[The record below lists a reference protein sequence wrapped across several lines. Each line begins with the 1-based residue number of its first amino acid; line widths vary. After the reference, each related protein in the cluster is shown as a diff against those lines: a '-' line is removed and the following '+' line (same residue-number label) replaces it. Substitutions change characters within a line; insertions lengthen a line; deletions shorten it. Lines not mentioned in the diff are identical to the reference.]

1 MHYNKLKIKCRSHY
15 YIKINNTV
23 YFILI
28 DWATVSHSISQI
40 WVLLIGSA
48 FVTHLCESITST
60 SPDYC
65 SQGRMIKLGRGG
77 RCICINCARPVS
89 PIHKALL
96 KTLWLNRN
104 TKQEYYKYF
113 WQGDPPQLE
122 TQESFIAQHTLSV
135 SINSENTW
143 QNLTSVSSVIIWW
156 EHDFCDSSLLSSIC
170 WTNEWKPYKA
180 IMLFLAIVIN
190 RYFLL
195 RY

>member
-1 MHYNKLKIKCRSHY
+1 MHYNKLRIKYRSHY

-28 DWATVSHSISQI
+28 DWTMVAHSISQI

-48 FVTHLCESITST
+48 FVTHLCESKTST
-60 SPDYC
+60 SPDSC
-65 SQGRMIKLGRGG
+65 SHGRMIKPGRGG
-77 RCICINCARPVS
+77 RCVCVNCARPVS
-89 PIHKALL
+89 PTHKALL
-96 KTLWLNRN
+96 KTMWLNSN
-104 TKQEYYKYF
+104 AKQEYYKYF
-113 WQGDPPQLE
+113 WQRDPPQFE
-122 TQESFIAQHTLSV
+122 TQESCIAQHTLSV

-143 QNLTSVSSVIIWW
+143 ESSTSVSSVIIWW
-156 EHDFCDSSLLSSIC
+156 EHDCDSCLLSSIC

-180 IMLFLAIVIN
+180 IMLFLAIITN